1 MIRSMLRSS
10 DASKSIEMEVF
21 EQPPISRAAIAPRCR
36 GSDRSRRRTCAQQ
49 ANRFNHVPQLPTLP
63 GQA

>member
-1 MIRSMLRSS
+1 
-10 DASKSIEMEVF
+10 MEVF